1 LAHKKRR
8 DGRYAYMTS
17 SSAGDAAASPG
28 TIRKVLLAACAASSI
43 EWYDFFIYL
52 TAAALVFP
60 ALFFPADIDPVAGVL
75 ASFSTAAVGF
85 FARPVGG
92 VLFGHLGDRL
102 GRKKTLVIA
111 LLLMGIATTLVGLLP
126 TYSTIGIWAAV
137 ALFVLRICQGL
148 AVGGQWG
155 GAMLLA
161 TEYAPPDRRG
171 FYGSFAQVG
180 VPIGLVLG
188 NAFFLILTAV
198 MSPEAF
204 EAWGWRIPFLASI
217 VLIGLAMYIQLR
229 LEDTPAFRRLQE
241 RQQEAQEEEGD
252 EARQRSPVLEV
263 IRQHPKQILL
273 AAGAFFVVNGAFY
286 VMITGMLDYGTRDL
300 GLSRSAMLT
309 AVLISS
315 VAQILMLPAW
325 SILSDRVGRRPVYLA
340 GAVLLGL
347 WSFPLFWL
355 VDTRNI
361 VLITVA
367 LLLGQL
373 FLSMMYGPQAALFS
387 EMFSRQVRYSGA
399 SIGYQLAAVFAG
411 GLAPIIMVWLLD
423 TTGTS
428 FSVSLYIFAM
438 AALTFFSVYLV
449 TETYEGEMAEDVAE
463 EEGAAAQE

>member
-1 LAHKKRR
+1 
-8 DGRYAYMTS
+8 MTS

-85 FARPVGG
+85 LARPVGG
-92 VLFGHLGDRL
+92 VLFGHFGDRL

-126 TYSTIGIWAAV
+126 TYSTIGIWAAI

-161 TEYAPPDRRG
+161 TEYAPPDKRG

-188 NAFFLILTAV
+188 NAFFLILSAV
-198 MSPEAF
+198 QTPEAF
-204 EAWGWRIPFLASI
+204 EAWGWRVPFLASI

-286 VMITGMLDYGTRDL
+286 VLITGMLDYGTRDL

-399 SIGYQLAAVFAG
+399 SIGYQLASVFAG

-428 FSVSLYIFAM
+428 FSVSLYMFAM

-463 EEGAAAQE
+463 EKGAAAQE

>member
-1 LAHKKRR
+1 MA
-8 DGRYAYMTS
+8 S
-17 SSAGDAAASPG
+17 STTGPEAAPSPG
-28 TIRKVLLAACAASSI
+28 TIRKVLIAACAASSI

-52 TAAALVFP
+52 KAAALVFP

-92 VLFGHLGDRL
+92 VLFGHFGDRL
-102 GRKKTLVIA
+102 GRKRTLVIA

-161 TEYAPPDRRG
+161 TEYAPPDKRG

-217 VLIGLAMYIQLR
+217 VLIGLAMYIQLK

-286 VMITGMLDYGTRDL
+286 VIITGMLDYGTRDL
-300 GLSRSAMLT
+300 GLSRSAMLA

-347 WSFPLFWL
+347 WAFPLFWL

-463 EEGAAAQE
+463 EEGAAARE

>member
-1 LAHKKRR
+1 
-8 DGRYAYMTS
+8 MTS
-17 SSAGDAAASPG
+17 PSAEAASPSPA
-28 TIRKVLLAACAASSI
+28 TIRKVLVAACAASAI

-60 ALFFPADIDPVAGVL
+60 TLFFPATTDPVAGVL

-92 VLFGHLGDRL
+92 VLFGHFGDRM
-102 GRKKTLVIA
+102 GRKRTLVTA
-111 LLLMGIATTLVGLLP
+111 LLLMGVSTTLVGLLP
-126 TYSTIGIWAAV
+126 TYSTIGIWAAI

-161 TEYAPPDRRG
+161 TEYAPPSKRG

-180 VPIGLVLG
+180 VPVGLVLG
-188 NAFFLILTAV
+188 NAFFLILAAV
-198 MSPEAF
+198 QTQEAF
-204 EAWGWRIPFLASI
+204 GAWGWRIPFIASI

-241 RQQEAQEEEGD
+241 RQQQAQEEEGG
-252 EARQRSPVLEV
+252 EAQQRSPVLQV
-263 IRQHPKQILL
+263 IREHPKQILL

-300 GLSRSAMLT
+300 GLSRSQMLT

-315 VAQILMLPAW
+315 FAQIFMLPAW
-325 SILSDRVGRRPVYLA
+325 SALSDRVGRRPVYLT

-367 LLLGQL
+367 LILGQL

-428 FSVSLYIFAM
+428 LSVSLYMFAM

-449 TETYEGEMAEDVAE
+449 TETYEDEMAEDVAE
-463 EEGAAAQE
+463 EEGAAAKG

>member
-1 LAHKKRR
+1 
-8 DGRYAYMTS
+8 MTN
-17 SSAGDAAASPG
+17 SSAGAAAASPA

-92 VLFGHLGDRL
+92 VLFGHFGDRL
-102 GRKKTLVIA
+102 GRKRTLVIA

-161 TEYAPPDRRG
+161 TEYAPPDKRG

-180 VPIGLVLG
+180 VPVGLVLG
-188 NAFFLILTAV
+188 NAFFLILSAV
-198 MSPEAF
+198 QTPEAF

-286 VMITGMLDYGTRDL
+286 VLITGMLDYGTRDL

-325 SILSDRVGRRPVYLA
+325 SILSDRIGRRPVYLA

-347 WSFPLFWL
+347 WAFPLFWL

-463 EEGAAAQE
+463 EEGAAAKQ

>member
-1 LAHKKRR
+1 
-8 DGRYAYMTS
+8 MTS
-17 SSAGDAAASPG
+17 SSSGAAAASPA

-92 VLFGHLGDRL
+92 VLFGHFGDRL
-102 GRKKTLVIA
+102 GRKTTLVIA
-111 LLLMGIATTLVGLLP
+111 LVLMGIATTLVGLLP
-126 TYSTIGIWAAV
+126 SYSTIGIWAAV
-137 ALFVLRICQGL
+137 ALFILRICQGL

-155 GAMLLA
+155 GAVLLA

-171 FYGSFAQVG
+171 FYGSFAQMG
-180 VPIGLVLG
+180 VPVGLVLG
-188 NAFFLILTAV
+188 NVFFLVLSAV
-198 MSPEAF
+198 QTPEAF

-217 VLIGLAMYIQLR
+217 VLIGLAMYVQLK
-229 LEDTPAFRRLQE
+229 LEDTPAFRRLEERVRQRQE
-241 RQQEAQEEEGD
+241 SGEVPE
-252 EARQRSPVLEV
+252 RSPVLEV
-263 IRQHPKQILL
+263 IREHPKQILL
-273 AAGAFFVVNGAFY
+273 AAGAFFVVNGSFY

-300 GLSRSAMLT
+300 GLSRSAMLA

-315 VAQILMLPAW
+315 VAQIFILPAW
-325 SILSDRVGRRPVYLA
+325 SAFSDRVGRRPVYLA

-347 WSFPLFWL
+347 WAFPMFWL

-373 FLSMMYGPQAALFS
+373 FNNMMYGPQAALFS

-411 GLAPIIMVWLLD
+411 GLAPIIMVSLLD
-423 TTGTS
+423 WTGTS
-428 FSVSLYIFAM
+428 LSVSLYVFAM

-449 TETYEGEMAEDVAE
+449 TETYEDEMAEDVAE
-463 EEGAAAQE
+463 EEGAAAKG

>member
-1 LAHKKRR
+1 
-8 DGRYAYMTS
+8 MTS
-17 SSAGDAAASPG
+17 SSSGAAAASPA

-92 VLFGHLGDRL
+92 VLFGHFGDRL
-102 GRKKTLVIA
+102 GRKRTLVIA
-111 LLLMGIATTLVGLLP
+111 LLLMGVATTLVGLLP
-126 TYSTIGIWAAV
+126 TYSTIGVWAAV

-161 TEYAPPDRRG
+161 TEYAPPDKRG

-241 RQQEAQEEEGD
+241 RQQEAQEEGD
-252 EARQRSPVLEV
+252 GAQQRSPVLQV
-263 IRQHPKQILL
+263 IREHPKQILL

-286 VMITGMLDYGTRDL
+286 VLITGMLDYGTRDL

-355 VDTRNI
+355 VNTKSAI
-361 VLITVA
+361 LITVA

-411 GLAPIIMVWLLD
+411 GLAPVLMVWLLD

-428 FSVSLYIFAM
+428 FFVSPYMFAM

-449 TETYEGEMAEDVAE
+449 TETYEDEMAEDVAE
-463 EEGAAAQE
+463 EEGAATKG

>member
-1 LAHKKRR
+1 
-8 DGRYAYMTS
+8 MTS
-17 SSAGDAAASPG
+17 PGAEAATPSPA
-28 TIRKVLLAACAASSI
+28 TIRKVLVAACAASAI

-92 VLFGHLGDRL
+92 VLFGHFGDRL
-102 GRKKTLVIA
+102 GRKRTLVLA
-111 LLLMGIATTLVGLLP
+111 LLLMGVATTLVGLLP
-126 TYSTIGIWAAV
+126 TYSTIGIWAAI

-161 TEYAPPDRRG
+161 TEYAPPSKRG

-188 NAFFLILTAV
+188 NAFFLVLAAV
-198 MSPEAF
+198 QTPEAF
-204 EAWGWRIPFLASI
+204 AAWGWRIPFIASI
-217 VLIGLAMYIQLR
+217 VLIGLAMFIQLR

-241 RQQEAQEEEGD
+241 RQQQAQEEGD
-252 EARQRSPVLEV
+252 EAQQRSPVLQV
-263 IRQHPKQILL
+263 IREHPKQILL

-315 VAQILMLPAW
+315 FAQIFMLPAW
-325 SILSDRVGRRPVYLA
+325 SALSDRVGRRPVYLS

-428 FSVSLYIFAM
+428 ISVSIYMFAM
-438 AALTFFSVYLV
+438 ACLTFFSVYLV
-449 TETYEGEMAEDVAE
+449 TETYEDEMAEDVAE
-463 EEGAAAQE
+463 EEGAAAKG

>member
-1 LAHKKRR
+1 MA
-8 DGRYAYMTS
+8 S
-17 SSAGDAAASPG
+17 SGAEAATPSPA
-28 TIRKVLLAACAASSI
+28 TIRKVLVAACAASAI

-92 VLFGHLGDRL
+92 VLFGHFGDRM
-102 GRKKTLVIA
+102 GRKRTLVTA
-111 LLLMGIATTLVGLLP
+111 LLLMGVATTLVGLLP
-126 TYSTIGIWAAV
+126 TYSTIGIWAAI

-155 GAMLLA
+155 GAVLLA
-161 TEYAPPDRRG
+161 TEYAPPSKRG

-180 VPIGLVLG
+180 VPVGLVLG
-188 NAFFLILTAV
+188 NAFFLVLAAV
-198 MSPEAF
+198 QTPEAF
-204 EAWGWRIPFLASI
+204 AAWGWRIPFIASI

-241 RQQEAQEEEGD
+241 RQQQAQEEEGG
-252 EARQRSPVLEV
+252 EAQQRSPVLQV
-263 IRQHPKQILL
+263 IREHPKQILL
-273 AAGAFFVVNGAFY
+273 AAGAFFVVNGSFY

-315 VAQILMLPAW
+315 FAQIFMLPAW
-325 SILSDRVGRRPVYLA
+325 SALSDRVGRRPVYLS

-387 EMFSRQVRYSGA
+387 EMFSRRVRYSGA

-428 FSVSLYIFAM
+428 ISVSIYMFAM

-449 TETYEGEMAEDVAE
+449 TETYEDEMAEDVAE
-463 EEGAAAQE
+463 EEGAAAKG

>member
-1 LAHKKRR
+1 
-8 DGRYAYMTS
+8 MTS
-17 SSAGDAAASPG
+17 SSSGAAAASPA

-92 VLFGHLGDRL
+92 VLFGHFGDRL
-102 GRKKTLVIA
+102 GRKRTLVIA

-161 TEYAPPDRRG
+161 TEYAPPDKRG

-180 VPIGLVLG
+180 VPVGLVLG

-204 EAWGWRIPFLASI
+204 EVWGWRIPFLASI

-241 RQQEAQEEEGD
+241 RQQEAQEEGD
-252 EARQRSPVLEV
+252 EAQQRSPVLQV
-263 IRQHPKQILL
+263 IREHPKQILL

-286 VMITGMLDYGTRDL
+286 VLITGMLDYGTRDL

-315 VAQILMLPAW
+315 VAQIVMLPAW
-325 SILSDRVGRRPVYLA
+325 SLLSDRLGRRPVYLA

-347 WSFPLFWL
+347 WAFPLFWL

-463 EEGAAAQE
+463 EEGAAAK